1 MPQFNSMFK
10 GLGKLPTGLERNV
23 NSLDDTNQNMMG
35 SAMRQADEGLIGN
48 NGELANRTKNA
59 PNVPDLLDAS
69 FRNIPKP
76 QDQEVIDP
84 KHAMSVW
91 EEHNYPTVPLFNR
104 KENFQKMD
112 LDTLFF
118 AFYYQQGTY

>member
-10 GLGKLPTGLERNV
+10 GLGKLSTGLERNV

-35 SAMRQADEGLIGN
+35 STMRQADEGLIGN
-48 NGELANRTKNA
+48 NGGLANRTKNA

-76 QDQEVIDP
+76 QDQEAIES

>member
-1 MPQFNSMFK
+1 MAPPMFTGMFK
-10 GLGKLPTGLERNV
+10 GLGKPSQSLELNMNSLERN
-23 NSLDDTNQNMMG
+23 NQQLKVPKTM
-35 SAMRQADEGLIGN
+35 QPEIGAN
-48 NGELANRTKNA
+48 EVPKPRSKNVLEL
-59 PNVPDLLDAS
+59 LEAS
-69 FRNIPKP
+69 FRNIPTP

-104 KENFQKMD
+104 KEHFQKMD
-112 LDTLFF
+112 VETLFF